1 MLKRRAFVATLWS
14 GGDIMLRQG
23 LQFATTMVL
32 ARLLTPADFG
42 VVAMLALFIG
52 VAGVLADAGF
62 SAALIQRQDVDHVDE
77 STVFWCNLGIAVV
90 LATIIWLAAPM
101 IVRFYG
107 VPVLAPLS
115 RVMAVMVVASSL
127 GAIHFALLTKKL
139 DFRTQAKAGGIAALV
154 SAVVAITMALQGF
167 GVWALAAQSV
177 SMSVATT
184 ALLWLLHRWRPGW
197 RFSVRSMRKLAGF
210 GGYHLGSMLM
220 EIAYGRLYT
229 LLIGRLFGAGPLGQ
243 YTNADNT
250 RQIPGTFLGGV
261 VARVALPMFAQANHD
276 PSVLRRGMQ
285 LSIRG
290 MMLIN
295 APVMLF
301 MAALGEP
308 MIEVL
313 FGRQWLPAASIFQ
326 VLCLAGVL
334 YPLHMINLHAL
345 MAQGHAR
352 LMFRLEVIKKVLGV
366 ALLLIGAWYGVMGIA
381 WSQVAFSI
389 VALAMNTHY
398 SAKLLGFGVFPQLR
412 ESAPSIIAAALVAAG
427 IQTIAWVWVAPQ
439 FLKLVVLGST
449 GALAYLAI
457 ISIARLHALADV
469 IALFRRAASASPP

>member
-1 MLKRRAFVATLWS
+1 MLKRRALVATLWS

-42 VVAMLALFIG
+42 VVAMLAIFIG
-52 VAGVLADAGF
+52 VAGVLADGGF

-77 STVFWCNLGIAVV
+77 STVFWCNFGIGLV
-90 LATIIWLAAPM
+90 LATIIWLAGPM
-101 IVRFYG
+101 IALFYG
-107 VPVLAPLS
+107 VPMLSPLS
-115 RVMAVMVVASSL
+115 RVMAVVVVAGAL
-127 GAIHFALLTKKL
+127 GAIHFALLTKQL

-154 SAVVAITMALQGF
+154 SATVAITMALHGF

-177 SMSVATT
+177 CMSVATT
-184 ALLWLLHRWRPGW
+184 TLLWLMHPWRPGW
-197 RFSVRSMRKLAGF
+197 RFSLRSMRKLAGF

-229 LLIGRLFGAGPLGQ
+229 LLIGRLFGASPLGQ
-243 YTNADNT
+243 YTNAENS
-250 RQIPGTFLGGV
+250 RQIPGAFLGGV
-261 VARVALPMFAQANHD
+261 VARVALPMFAQASHD
-276 PSVLRRGMQ
+276 PSMLRRGMQ

-301 MAALGEP
+301 MAALAEP
-308 MIEVL
+308 VMALL
-313 FGRQWLPAASIFQ
+313 FGRQWLPAAPIFQ

-352 LMFRLEVIKKVLGV
+352 LMFQLEVIKKALGV
-366 ALLLIGAWYGVMGIA
+366 ALLLIGAWYGVLGIA

-389 VALAMNTHY
+389 LALAMNAHY
-398 SAKLLGFGVFPQLR
+398 SEKLLGYGVFPQLR

-427 IQTIAWVWVAPQ
+427 IQMIGWGWGALP
-439 FLKLVVLGST
+439 FLELVVLGSA
-449 GALAYLAI
+449 GALAYLVI
-457 ISIARLHALADV
+457 ISMVRLDALADV
-469 IALFRRAASASPP
+469 LALFRRVSSEPSL